1 MLGECKYSSVDSVTV
16 RHPALHRDRLA
27 QPVFLPGARCWGA
40 GGGRPWQ
47 FHPGLTP
54 AVCHSGLPIAASE
67 QAARGE
73 NCVGPQYNSQ
83 YNRKAQEAPEFSKR
97 CLRRQTSR
105 GTATWGSA
113 KSRGQNPPSAAW
125 GAAGACFYSYSN
137 STGPINYYKSLVA
150 IRNHSFKLP
159 HFIYEYKRFVYS
171 LTNKAYNK

>member
-1 MLGECKYSSVDSVTV
+1 MTV
-16 RHPALHRDRLA
+16 RHPALHRHRLA

-105 GTATWGSA
+105 GIANLGGA
-113 KSRGQNPPSAAW
+113 KSRGPNLPSATW
-125 GAAGACFYSYSN
+125 GATGACFYSYTYAYTSRA
-137 STGPINYYKSLVA
+137 SSLAIVEHCPGASLVWLKSRPDGSPA
-150 IRNHSFKLP
+150 PGVR
-159 HFIYEYKRFVYS
+159 
-171 LTNKAYNK
+171 